1 MRTQEERVICPVG
14 TGKIPE
20 DGSQIPENGITI
32 DIGFGCWCMSMKKQ
46 PIINSHLAVVGLEAL
61 FSEAELT
68 IDEWLSRL
76 SEYNS

>member
-1 MRTQEERVICPVG
+1 
-14 TGKIPE
+14 
-20 DGSQIPENGITI
+20 
-32 DIGFGCWCMSMKKQ
+32 MKKQ